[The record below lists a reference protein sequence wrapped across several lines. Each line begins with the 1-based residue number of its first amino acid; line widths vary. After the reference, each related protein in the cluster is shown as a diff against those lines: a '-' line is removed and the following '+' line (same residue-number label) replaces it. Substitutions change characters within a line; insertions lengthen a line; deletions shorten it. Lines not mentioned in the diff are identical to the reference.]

1 MGKVSSIVVA
11 LENYGDEFEW
21 REAIQ
26 DTIFLLLK
34 NKYVMAVREEEYGIV
49 VIDYDHEWG
58 TGLGE
63 RAPIWLTLSEEQRL
77 IYDED
82 MEEEDD

>member
-1 MGKVSSIVVA
+1 MGKVNTIVVA

-34 NKYVMAVREEEYGIV
+34 NKYVMIIREEEKGIV
-49 VIDYDHEWG
+49 VIEYDYDWN

-63 RAPIWLTLSEEQRL
+63 RAPVWLTLSEEARL
-77 IYDED
+77 VYDED
-82 MEEEDD
+82 MEEECC